1 MQEALIAAAKQ
12 WPEQGLPDNPR
23 GWLITVATRRLTD
36 QVRADTARRL
46 REQLVVSLIPA
57 DEQIAR
63 AADAD
68 GVNEHDETLDLYFMC
83 CHPTLSPAS
92 QISLTLRAV
101 AGLTTAEIARA
112 FLVPEGTMAQRLTR
126 AKQTIRSTG
135 AAFPDLTNADRSARL
150 PSVLKV
156 LYLVFSEGYTASAGR
171 DLYRVD
177 LSGEAIRVTRLLAE
191 LLPDEPEVGG
201 LLALMLLTDARR
213 AARTGPNGEL
223 VPLDEQDRATWDR
236 ARIAEGDRILQR
248 ALAFGMAGPY
258 QIQAAIAA
266 LHDTA
271 ASTDATDWPQILG
284 LYDLLLRFDDSPMA
298 ALSRAIALAMAEG
311 PERGLAAIDDLAGD
325 PRIAGHHRLD
335 AARAHLLE
343 RAGRPADALEY
354 YGRAAEKTTST
365 PERNYLLLHAA
376 RLRDTPAPPGS
387 I

>member
-1 MQEALIAAAKQ
+1 
-12 WPEQGLPDNPR
+12 
-23 GWLITVATRRLTD
+23 
-36 QVRADTARRL
+36 
-46 REQLVVSLIPA
+46 
-57 DEQIAR
+57 
-63 AADAD
+63 
-68 GVNEHDETLDLYFMC
+68 
-83 CHPTLSPAS
+83 
-92 QISLTLRAV
+92 
-101 AGLTTAEIARA
+101 
-112 FLVPEGTMAQRLTR
+112 
-126 AKQTIRSTG
+126 
-135 AAFPDLTNADRSARL
+135 
-150 PSVLKV
+150 V

-177 LSGEAIRVTRLLAE
+177 LSSEAIRVTRLLAE

-223 VPLDEQDRATWDR
+223 VPLDEQDRSAWDR

-248 ALAFGMAGPY
+248 ALAFGMAAPY

-271 ASTDATDWPQILG
+271 PATDATDWPQILG
-284 LYDLLLRFDDSPMA
+284 LYDLLLRLDDSPMA
-298 ALSRAIALAMAEG
+298 ALSRAIALAMVEG

-325 PRIAGHHRLD
+325 SRIAGHHRLD

-343 RAGRPADALEY
+343 RAGRAAEALEL

-376 RLRDTPAPPGS
+376 RLRDALKQPGS